1 MARYRWTTES
11 TVELSA
17 RSSVHPVHASVRD
30 LEGEVTV
37 DAVDGSFGLS
47 PAPSGYVEMQ
57 VDSLKSGKKLE
68 DMALR
73 KVLDAK
79 KFPAIRYELRA
90 ADGGPDRFKIR
101 GALTFHGTTR
111 EFDEEISATLEGGK
125 LIVEGEHEFNIE
137 DWGVK
142 APKILSLQVYPDV
155 KIKARLVGKEG

>member
-17 RSSVHPVHASVRD
+17 RSSVHPVHATVSD
-30 LEGEVTV
+30 LAGEVNV
-37 DAVDGSFGLS
+37 DASGGSFGLT
-47 PAPSGYVEMQ
+47 PAPSGYVEMG

-79 KFPAIRYELRA
+79 KFPTIRYELRA

-101 GALTFHGTTR
+101 GALTFHGQTR
-111 EFDEEISATLEGGK
+111 EFDEEISAKLEGGK
-125 LIVEGEHEFNIE
+125 VIVEGEHEFNIE

-155 KIKARLVGKEG
+155 KIKARLVGTEG

>member
-11 TVELSA
+11 TVELNA
-17 RSSVHPVHASVRD
+17 RSSVHPVHASVSD
-30 LEGEVTV
+30 LEGEVNV
-37 DAVDGSFGLS
+37 DASGGSFSLS

-79 KFPAIRYELRA
+79 KFPAIRYELRS
-90 ADGGPDRFKIR
+90 ADGGPDHFKIR

-111 EFDEEISATLEGGK
+111 EFDEEISAKLENGK
-125 LIVEGEHEFNIE
+125 LVVEGEHEFNIE

>member
-11 TVELSA
+11 TVELNA
-17 RSSVHPVHASVRD
+17 RSSVHPIHASVSD
-30 LEGEVTV
+30 VAGEANV
-37 DAVDGSFGLS
+37 DASGGALS
-47 PAPSGYVEMQ
+47 LTPAPSGYVEMS

-79 KFPAIRYELRA
+79 KFPTIRYELTA
-90 ADGGPDRFKIR
+90 VDGGPDKFKVR

-111 EFDEEISATLEGGK
+111 EFDEEVNATLQGNK
-125 LIVEGEHEFNIE
+125 LVVEGEHEFNIE

-155 KIKARLVGKEG
+155 KIKARLVGTEG

>member
-11 TVELSA
+11 TVELEA
-17 RSSVHPVHASVRD
+17 RSSVHPVHASVST
-30 LEGEVTV
+30 LSGEANVTV
-37 DAVDGSFGLS
+37 
-47 PAPSGYVEMQ
+47 SGDSLDVSGASGFVEME
-57 VDSLKSGKKLE
+57 VDELKSGKRLE

-79 KFPAIRYELRA
+79 KFPSIRYELISV
-90 ADGGPDRFKIR
+90 DGGPGSFKLK

-111 EFDEEISATLEGGK
+111 EFEEEVTARVEGGK
-125 LIVEGEHEFNIE
+125 LVVEGAHEFNIE

-155 KIKARLVGKEG
+155 KIKARLVGQE

>member
-11 TVELSA
+11 TVELNA
-17 RSSVHPVHASVRD
+17 RSSVHPVHASVSD
-30 LEGEVTV
+30 LVGEVNV
-37 DAVDGSFGLS
+37 EGSGSDLSLS
-47 PAPSGYVEMQ
+47 PAPSGFVEME
-57 VDSLKSGKKLE
+57 VDSLKSGKRLE

-79 KFPAIRYELRA
+79 KFPAIRYELVSA
-90 ADGGPDRFKIR
+90 EGGPENFKLR

-111 EFDEEISATLEGGK
+111 EFEEAVTAKLEGGK
-125 LIVEGEHEFNIE
+125 LVVEGEHEFNIE

-155 KIKARLVGKEG
+155 KIKARLVGKES